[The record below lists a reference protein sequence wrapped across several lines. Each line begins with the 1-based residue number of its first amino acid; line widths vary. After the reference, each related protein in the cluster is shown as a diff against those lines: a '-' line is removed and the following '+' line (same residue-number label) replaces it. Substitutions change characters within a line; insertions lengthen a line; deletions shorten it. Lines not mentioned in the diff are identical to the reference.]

1 MQQTHLSACASS
13 SLDCDIVLSADIFP
27 YIEPDF
33 MALREALI
41 QQYSK
46 TQRMC
51 IYSQKLKNGIKVC
64 ISSDD
69 VNAVLH
75 AYSQLSGLYRGKI
88 ITVVACHRHKAFSP
102 FQKDKVNKL
111 TADLSKRHQVYI
123 KLAREASCIHVIG
136 NEQGQLAAAAE
147 IERFLATSI
156 FDTTF
161 GVPFKAIAA
170 IKKRVS
176 EGFKG
181 VTCLLMERQ
190 IIVSGEDVASVQEV
204 CGEIR
209 ALFPPRGDE
218 QECCVCLCS
227 SNKTLGTCGH
237 ALCSE
242 CGSNYVESKIMDRE
256 VPITCPY
263 PDCQAKLLS
272 EDLFAMA
279 GSMVTLHDAAAKSFL
294 LTHSSQYTNCHTL
307 NCPQFL
313 MKSGGSVCC
322 SLCLRSQ
329 CPLCGKS
336 PHVGYSCEDA
346 ENVALRSAPAEE
358 HRKKIIEDIL
368 VNCCCFPT
376 NMLLIHRCGGCN
388 I

>member
-1 MQQTHLSACASS
+1 M
-13 SLDCDIVLSADIFP
+13 
-27 YIEPDF
+27 
-33 MALREALI
+33 
-41 QQYSK
+41 
-46 TQRMC
+46 
-51 IYSQKLKNGIKVC
+51 
-64 ISSDD
+64 
-69 VNAVLH
+69 
-75 AYSQLSGLYRGKI
+75 
-88 ITVVACHRHKAFSP
+88 
-102 FQKDKVNKL
+102 
-111 TADLSKRHQVYI
+111 
-123 KLAREASCIHVIG
+123 
-136 NEQGQLAAAAE
+136 
-147 IERFLATSI
+147 
-156 FDTTF
+156 
-161 GVPFKAIAA
+161 
-170 IKKRVS
+170 
-176 EGFKG
+176 
-181 VTCLLMERQ
+181 
-190 IIVSGEDVASVQEV
+190 VSGEDVASVQEV
-204 CGEIR
+204 CGGIR

-272 EDLFAMA
+272 EDLFAMT

-313 MKSGGSVCC
+313 MKSGESVCC

-329 CPLCGKS
+329 CPLCGKN

-368 VNCCCFPT
+368 V
-376 NMLLIHRCGGCN
+376 IHA
-388 I
+388 